1 MTLTSGHGRSA
12 TSSVR
17 VVGADERVGVV
28 SDIDDTVMITALPR
42 PLRAFWNTFVQH
54 ESSRR
59 PVPGMSR
66 LFEHLR
72 AGDEAVHG
80 VRLHRSVERRAVAR
94 SGSWPGTATRRG
106 RC

>member
-1 MTLTSGHGRSA
+1 M
-12 TSSVR
+12 
-17 VVGADERVGVV
+17 

-59 PVPGMSR
+59 PVPGMPR
-66 LFEHLR
+66 LFEHLTGED
-72 AGDEAVHG
+72 AAAVHG
-80 VRLHRSVERRAVAR
+80 VRLDRAVERRPLR
-94 SGSWPGTATRRG
+94 SSGSWPGTATRPG